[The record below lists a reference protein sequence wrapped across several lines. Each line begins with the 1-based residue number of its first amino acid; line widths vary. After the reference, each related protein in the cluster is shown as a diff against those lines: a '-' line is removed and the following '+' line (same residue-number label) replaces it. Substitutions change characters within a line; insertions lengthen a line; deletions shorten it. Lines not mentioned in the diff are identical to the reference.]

1 MPTTALAPSCRA
13 CSIIKSYAAWRACS
27 HISVYAPMLPP
38 TMLFSPPRIPWAM
51 VGARTVIPRTTP
63 RYSRMRRPCTSKVV
77 ETRIEDWMP
86 IAALLVRGCCQ
97 RLACAPAPRVSS
109 HRSVTTHVVVS
120 PPSLPAAAGPFRSL
134 IGKKLIMAVTGL
146 ILFFFVVGPMLGNL
160 KVFQGPEHFNAYAEG
175 LRAVGAPFFGRGQLL
190 WGVRIILLVSVL
202 AHIWAAIEV
211 TRAGRRAR
219 PVGYRR
225 LDPVETTYAA
235 RTMRWG
241 GVIIFLYVIYHLHD
255 LTFGRANPSF
265 VPGDVYH
272 NVVATFSRW
281 PVSAIYVVAMV
292 VVGLHVYH
300 GLWSA
305 FQTLG
310 WNRPPTFRWRRGAA
324 AAIAAVIAG
333 GYISIPVAVLAGL
346 IR

>member
-1 MPTTALAPSCRA
+1 M
-13 CSIIKSYAAWRACS
+13 
-27 HISVYAPMLPP
+27 
-38 TMLFSPPRIPWAM
+38 
-51 VGARTVIPRTTP
+51 
-63 RYSRMRRPCTSKVV
+63 
-77 ETRIEDWMP
+77 
-86 IAALLVRGCCQ
+86 
-97 RLACAPAPRVSS
+97 
-109 HRSVTTHVVVS
+109 TTHVVVS

-146 ILFFFVVGPMLGNL
+146 ILFFFVVGHMLGNL

-202 AHIWAAIEV
+202 AHIWAAIAV
-211 TRAGRRAR
+211 TRASWRAR

-225 LDPVETTYAA
+225 LEPVETTYAA

-241 GVIIFLYVIYHLHD
+241 GVIIFLYVIYHL
-255 LTFGRANPSF
+255 
-265 VPGDVYH
+265 PGDVYH
-272 NVVATFSRW
+272 NVVASFSRW

-333 GYISIPVAVLAGL
+333 GYILIPVAVLAGL

>member
-1 MPTTALAPSCRA
+1 
-13 CSIIKSYAAWRACS
+13 
-27 HISVYAPMLPP
+27 
-38 TMLFSPPRIPWAM
+38 
-51 VGARTVIPRTTP
+51 
-63 RYSRMRRPCTSKVV
+63 
-77 ETRIEDWMP
+77 
-86 IAALLVRGCCQ
+86 
-97 RLACAPAPRVSS
+97 
-109 HRSVTTHVVVS
+109 
-120 PPSLPAAAGPFRSL
+120 L
-134 IGKKLIMAVTGL
+134 IGRKVIMAVTGL
-146 ILFFFVVGPMLGNL
+146 ILFLFVVGHMLGNL
-160 KVFQGPEHFNAYAEG
+160 KLFQGPEHFNAYAEG
-175 LRAVGAPFFGRGQLL
+175 LRLVGAPFFGRGQLL
-190 WGVRIILLVSVL
+190 WGVRIILLVSVF

-211 TRAGRRAR
+211 TRASWRAR

-225 LDPVETTYAA
+225 LEPMETTYAA

-241 GVIIFLYVIYHLHD
+241 GVIIFLYVIYHLLD
-255 LTFGRANPSF
+255 LNFGRANPSF

-272 NVVATFSRW
+272 NVIASFGRW
-281 PVSAIYVVAMV
+281 PVSAIYIVAMV

-324 AAIAAVIAG
+324 AVVAAVIAG